1 MQIEIFTICDAAQ
14 VYAGKAVVTGAF
26 NQLTVA
32 KLPVTLQT
40 MTLAVRV
47 AFEKQESGNKTFYFS
62 INNPDG
68 TPLVHELR
76 CETRQLIEAG
86 KALSP
91 LTTYDMNIVFGNLN
105 LNQFGGYTVIMRFE
119 GKKYEHKFY
128 VVEGNPRIV

>member
-32 KLPVTLQT
+32 KLPVMLQNV
-40 MTLAVRV
+40 TLAVRV
-47 AFEKQESGNKTFYFS
+47 AFEHQESGDKTFHFT

-68 TPLVHELR
+68 TLLVPELR
-76 CETRQLIEAG
+76 CETKQFVEAG
-86 KALSP
+86 KMPGP

-105 LNQFGGYTVIMRFE
+105 LNQYGGYAVTMQYE
-119 GKKYEHKFY
+119 GQKFTHKFY
-128 VVEGNPRIV
+128 VIEGTLQ